1 MSYRSEKISKERL
14 KQNIFRIV
22 LLAICGVLAGLCV
35 FSAFVPM
42 ESWKYRVGL
51 PKVSTR
57 QSGDLRVHYLDAG
70 NGVCT
75 LVELPDGKMVLIGG
89 GADDGDAKKQVLRFL
104 NALGV
109 RRLDA
114 VVVPDVSAR
123 GVGVLREVVRYYA
136 VGEAYLLEKEGTNA
150 TYAAFLADLDRKEIP
165 KHTATLGVL
174 MENEDYALRILYPLA
189 DGQSGK
195 ELVLTLS
202 YGGTE
207 VLLGGRY
214 GDDTLRAIE
223 TEKDLHFLERWGV
236 VIERFDVV
244 QLRTDVAADTLRA
257 FLEALECRA
266 AVFSCRGGKNDSP
279 SEECLRLLQEY
290 GIAVYRT
297 DENGYITLQLSQGGY
312 TFETQK

>member
-1 MSYRSEKISKERL
+1 MSYRSEKISKEKL

-22 LLAICGVLAGLCV
+22 LLAICGLLAGFCV

-42 ESWKYRVGL
+42 ESWKYHVGL

-57 QSGDLRVHYLDAG
+57 QSGDLRVHYLDAE

-75 LVELPDGKMVLIGG
+75 LLELPDGKTVLVGG
-89 GADDGDAKKQVLRFL
+89 GADDGAAKKKVLRFL

-123 GVGVLREVVRYYA
+123 GVGVLREVVRYYT
-136 VGEAYLLEKEGTNA
+136 VGAAYLLENAGRNA
-150 TYAAFLADLDRKEIP
+150 TYEAFLADLDRKEIP
-165 KHTATLGVL
+165 KHTATLGVV

-189 DGQSGK
+189 DGQSTE

-207 VLLGGRY
+207 ILLGGRY

-223 TEKDLHFLERWGV
+223 MEKDLCLLENWGV

-244 QLRTDVAADTLRA
+244 QLRTDADKDILRA

-266 AVFSCRGGKNDSP
+266 VVFSCRGGKSDTP
-279 SEECLRLLQEY
+279 SGECLQLLQEY
-290 GIAVYRT
+290 GVAVYRT
-297 DENGYITLQLSQGGY
+297 DENGYITLCLTQGGY

>member
-14 KQNIFRIV
+14 KQTIFRVV
-22 LLAICGVLAGLCV
+22 LLAICGLLAGLCV

-42 ESWKYRVGL
+42 ESWKYHVGL
-51 PKVSTR
+51 PQVSAR
-57 QSGDLRVHYLDAG
+57 QSGEARVHYLDAE

-75 LVELPDGKMVLIGG
+75 LVELPDGKTVLIGG
-89 GADDGDAKKQVLRFL
+89 GADDGEAKKQVLRFL

-109 RRLDA
+109 RKLDA
-114 VVVPDVSAR
+114 VVVPDISTR
-123 GVGVLREVVRYYA
+123 GVGVLREVVRYYT

-150 TYAAFLADLDRKEIP
+150 TYAAFLADLDRREIP
-165 KHTATLGVL
+165 KYTATLGVL
-174 MENEDYALRILYPLA
+174 MEGEDYALRILYPLA
-189 DGQSGK
+189 DGQSTK

-207 VLLGGRY
+207 LLLGGRY
-214 GDDTLRAIE
+214 GNDTLRAIE
-223 TEKDLHFLERWGV
+223 AEKELRLLEKWGV
-236 VIERFDVV
+236 AIERFDVV
-244 QLRTDVAADTLRA
+244 QVRTDADVDTLRA

-279 SEECLRLLQEY
+279 NEECLRLLQEY

-297 DENGYITLQLSQGGY
+297 DENGYITLRLSQGGY